1 MRQFHKSTVLA
12 LLGLGALV
20 LTAEPSFAAGEHSS
34 VKVAPETQIAHM
46 GGDRGGQRTNQP
58 CSTNM
63 MMPGQMGQGQMGQ
76 GMMAPGQMGQ
86 GMMGQGMM
94 GQGMMGQG
102 KMGQG
107 QMGQG
112 MMAPGYGEKSN
123 LDNRVVPS
131 RDLGVEDVRH
141 FLEHRLEMQ
150 GNKRLKL
157 GEVREVDGDKIVAD
171 IVTLDGSLVH
181 RIEVDRH
188 DGQMRPAE

>member
-1 MRQFHKSTVLA
+1 MRQIRKSTVLA

-34 VKVAPETQIAHM
+34 VKLAPGTQIAHM
-46 GGDRGGQRTNQP
+46 GEDRGSQRANQP

-63 MMPGQMGQGQMGQ
+63 MMPGQMGQGM
-76 GMMAPGQMGQ
+76 
-86 GMMGQGMM
+86 
-94 GQGMMGQG
+94 
-102 KMGQG
+102 MGQG

-112 MMAPGYGEKSN
+112 MMTPEYGDRSN

-131 RDLGVEDVRH
+131 RDLGVDDVRH

-157 GEVREVDGDKIVAD
+157 GEVKEVDGDKIAAD
-171 IVTLDGSLVH
+171 IITLDGSLVQ
-181 RIEVDRH
+181 RLEVDRH
-188 DGQMRPAE
+188 GGQMRPTD